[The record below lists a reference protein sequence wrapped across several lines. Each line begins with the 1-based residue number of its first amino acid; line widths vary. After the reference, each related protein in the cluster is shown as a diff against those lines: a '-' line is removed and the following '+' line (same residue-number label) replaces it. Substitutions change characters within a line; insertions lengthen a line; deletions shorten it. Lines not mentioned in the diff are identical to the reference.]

1 LMEMAGSIPSS
12 EATALALQGG
22 TGAPIVLDVG
32 GVGYLV
38 LVALVRKTGLLLV
51 VPIGMLAERRRRR
64 CGRGRGVEAVEAVAL
79 CDFEDSALAFLFTKE
94 NWASDVVDF
103 RQAVN
108 GPYVPTKALLMPKV
122 KKWVADQWDAGSE
135 DLTAEEVKLPL
146 SGRGKKAKP
155 EGAGAGAGAVDPVLL
170 QLQQIAVQFG
180 RFEVYLQGMCSRL
193 ESLEDRGSV
202 ASQMTGRVT
211 PPFMDDLASVVPR
224 RPCSLEMGSEGSG
237 RGRVD
242 REKVKIAEDAADE
255 DEEEEEEPA
264 GGGADFDQAM
274 RVAMMEFLK
283 EKQNKKKKKI
293 PGLPEYEGAAVQRT
307 LRGKLTQDPRIR
319 LLTSICGCP

>member
-1 LMEMAGSIPSS
+1 MEMAGSIPSS

-211 PPFMDDLASVVPR
+211 PPFLASVVPR

-283 EKQNKKKKKI
+283 EKQKKKKKKI